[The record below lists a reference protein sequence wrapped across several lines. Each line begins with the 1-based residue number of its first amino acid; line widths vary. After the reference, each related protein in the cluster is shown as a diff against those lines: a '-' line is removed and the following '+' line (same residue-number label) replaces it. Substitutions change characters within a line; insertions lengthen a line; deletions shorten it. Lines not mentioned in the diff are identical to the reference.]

1 MYQLWTLGALDN
13 TGELTATGKS
23 ECVRSHASRPSD

>member
-13 TGELTATGKS
+13 TGELTKTGT
-23 ECVRSHASRPSD
+23 CTHRYAHTHT